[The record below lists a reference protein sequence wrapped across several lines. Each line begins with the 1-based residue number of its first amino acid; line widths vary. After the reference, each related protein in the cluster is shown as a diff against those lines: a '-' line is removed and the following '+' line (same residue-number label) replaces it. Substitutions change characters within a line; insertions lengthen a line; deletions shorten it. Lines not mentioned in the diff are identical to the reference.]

1 MSCVYYN
8 KNENASADH
17 NMTTFGDYPL
27 QGTRAQVMLD
37 EAMRRAQ
44 AAGRSQRA
52 VAQELGYKSSVVLSH
67 MASGRV
73 PIPVDRAP
81 EMAAKLG
88 MDTAAFVL
96 AVLEQRYPDFDF
108 RSLFNISYS
117 SDRTVA
123 KLEAIAGCSLDD
135 LPAETRSMLEEVVAA
150 RHPRRRWLSPAEV
163 STMELV
169 RDLRPDGS
177 VGGLPDED
185 REAIARALGR

>member
-1 MSCVYYN
+1 
-8 KNENASADH
+8 
-17 NMTTFGDYPL
+17 MTTLGDYPL

-44 AAGRSQRA
+44 SAGRSQRA

-81 EMAAKLG
+81 EMASKLG
-88 MDTAAFVL
+88 MDAAAFVL

-135 LPAETRSMLEEVVAA
+135 LPAETRAMLEEVVAA

-177 VGGLPDED
+177 VNGLSDGD
-185 REAIARALGR
+185 LEAIAGALAR